1 MIHPPICYFRINRLP
16 LLVPVG
22 VPSRFFLFPS
32 LSLSLSLSGG
42 AASHLRGGRIYQFTC
57 QQRRNATGASLTLAA
72 SDTHRRLRTLAR
84 PLADPSFPS
93 SLLDHFPNIESIAVI
108 GPAPDSDIDPSPLS
122 ILLSSRHR
130 ARQISDWR
138 GKSFQ
143 FTQRLLCPV

>member
-1 MIHPPICYFRINRLP
+1 MFDKMEPRYPA
-16 LLVPVG
+16 VG
-22 VPSRFFLFPS
+22 ALTSCLCG
-32 LSLSLSLSGG
+32 GG